1 MVATKRFLST
11 VARVALA
18 AAVATPTVI
27 AAQTSASTVLTVR
40 VQPEAMIQ
48 RHSEDSIVVKIR
60 LAERTTAILWR
71 AEVCGT
77 PQSGSVTISRSGV
90 HVIRMADLPG
100 VGSVCLSSSDG
111 ALSYRLDW

>member
-1 MVATKRFLST
+1 M
-11 VARVALA
+11 ALA
-18 AAVATPTVI
+18 ATVATAAPTVI
-27 AAQTSASTVLTVR
+27 AAQTSGSTVLTVR

-60 LAERTTAILWR
+60 LAERATAILWR

-77 PQSGSVTISRSGV
+77 PPSGSVTISRSGV

-100 VGSVCLSSSDG
+100 IGSVCLASSDG
-111 ALSYRLDW
+111 ALSYRLDG